1 MKYIVVKDRDDKEHA
16 IVFPDKVIHKDVARI
31 HRATDVRVISAGFC
45 CLTDLIV
52 WGESE
57 SHKMKHRDEDAAI
70 LRKDFG

>member
-1 MKYIVVKDRDDKEHA
+1 
-16 IVFPDKVIHKDVARI
+16 VARI

-57 SHKMKHRDEDAAI
+57 TLKKKHRDEDAAI